1 MDNVLVE
8 KSEIRH
14 DFITGEG
21 KHNYIPLGRKG
32 RTFLEAGYIYA
43 PYIPMIV
50 EPTIMENPN
59 DFQPTSG
66 VMTRYAT
73 TVVNN
78 RFYGEINVG
87 DFDSMGDESD

>member
-14 DFITGEG
+14 DFLTGG
-21 KHNYIPLGRKG
+21 NKSKLTIVGS
-32 RTFLEAGYIYA
+32 FLEAGYIYA
-43 PYIPMIV
+43 PYIPIMT
-50 EPTIMENPN
+50 EPTIHNPN
-59 DFQPTSG
+59 DFQPTEGIQS
-66 VMTRYAT
+66 RYTT

-87 DFDSMGDESD
+87 DFDSMGDEDD